1 MTVTFR
7 ILLMLASAWAFYYV
21 LPNIRDHKLQ
31 VNDSLFLFIFA
42 VLLLVLAIF
51 PGITFFF
58 ADILQIESPANLLF
72 LVMFTILIYRSFQ
85 QSIRLSQLDNKIKE
99 LTQNMTIY
107 ENMDDKRNSEIKGES
122 QDE

>member
-1 MTVTFR
+1 
-7 ILLMLASAWAFYYV
+7 MLASAWAFYYV
-21 LPNIRDHKLQ
+21 LRNIRDQKLQ
-31 VNDSLFLFIFA
+31 INDSLFWFFFA

-72 LVMFTILIYRSFQ
+72 LVMFAILIYRSFQ